1 MSEPGAGPPGR
12 VAWCALRVAEIM
24 GIESTGLVDIILL
37 DAGRTPIGIYG
48 IIRRV
53 TSANVKE
60 ARARVNAAPGPIITG
75 IARVQA
81 EAIKVEI
88 EALGAI
94 VQLRETRRSAGGGA
108 KETRTPDP

>member
-1 MSEPGAGPPGR
+1 M
-12 VAWCALRVAEIM
+12 AETM
-24 GIESTGLVDIILL
+24 KDESAGLVDVILL
-37 DAGRTPIGIYG
+37 DAGRTPLGIYG

-60 ARARVNAAPGPIITG
+60 ARARVDAAPGPIITG

-81 EAIKVEI
+81 EAIKVQI

-94 VQLRETRRSAGGGA
+94 VQLREA
-108 KETRTPDP
+108 D